1 MRSKNVDMLSG
12 SISKGL
18 ISLMIPIMIMNVMQT
33 IFSIVDMVT
42 LRYFANDTAVGAVG
56 TCATY
61 IGLFTALSV
70 GLSAGA
76 NVVIAK
82 RIGAGHRKSAC
93 EAIKTALTFALTAGV
108 LIAII
113 AVTFAKWFMRMTNCP
128 PELFDQAVIYFRI
141 YYMGFPVL
149 MLYHFCAAVLRAVGD
164 TKRPMY
170 YLILAGFVK
179 AICTVLFVSV
189 FGMTVDGVALAT
201 IVSNLLALGLSFF
214 AMLKNSAIEAE
225 FRKARVD
232 LRALG
237 EILYNGVP
245 TGLQG
250 VLYSLANLAIISTVN
265 SFGADA
271 ATGISIA
278 NNFDGIIYQIC
289 YAPSLAVTPYIAQ
302 NIGAH
307 NLKRAKQILPRAILI
322 TGIFGIGFGGLSVAF
337 SGQLSYLMSPS
348 PAVIAYSQQ
357 KMWLVSGTYFICG
370 INDVIAGTLRGM
382 GKPLMPMASTM
393 VFMCLL
399 RFVWVY
405 AIYPFLPQTIFW
417 LYMVWPIGW
426 FVSIFVLLGAYVPAV
441 RKLEKQIAPQNT

>member
-1 MRSKNVDMLSG
+1 
-12 SISKGL
+12 
-18 ISLMIPIMIMNVMQT
+18 
-33 IFSIVDMVT
+33 
-42 LRYFANDTAVGAVG
+42 
-56 TCATY
+56 
-61 IGLFTALSV
+61 
-70 GLSAGA
+70 
-76 NVVIAK
+76 
-82 RIGAGHRKSAC
+82 
-93 EAIKTALTFALTAGV
+93 
-108 LIAII
+108 
-113 AVTFAKWFMRMTNCP
+113 
-128 PELFDQAVIYFRI
+128 
-141 YYMGFPVL
+141 
-149 MLYHFCAAVLRAVGD
+149 
-164 TKRPMY
+164 
-170 YLILAGFVK
+170 
-179 AICTVLFVSV
+179 
-189 FGMTVDGVALAT
+189 MTVDGVALAT

-250 VLYSLANLAIISTVN
+250 VLYSLANLAIVSTVN

-322 TGIFGIGFGGLSVAF
+322 TGIFGIVFGGLSVAF

-426 FVSIFVLLGAYVPAV
+426 FTSIFVLLGTYVPSV
-441 RKLEKQIAPQNT
+441 RKLQKQLFPQK